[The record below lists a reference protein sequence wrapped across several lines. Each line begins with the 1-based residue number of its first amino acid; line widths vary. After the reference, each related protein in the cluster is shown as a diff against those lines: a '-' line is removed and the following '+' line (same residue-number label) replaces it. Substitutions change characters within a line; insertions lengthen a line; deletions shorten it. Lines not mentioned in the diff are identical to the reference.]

1 MQDAIN
7 RIVEKSHPEFTGNLH
22 LPRRAQVTKVRETP
36 TEGDI
41 ADPYR
46 PRYAATLQILD
57 EHGDPDPNI
66 PELHD
71 VPMSLPSAG
80 HESGD
85 FSYPEDGAQVV
96 VGFIDGSPNNPIIQ
110 GVLPHGRSLPAL
122 KRGEKRRQHSA
133 GNYDGYD
140 ADGNACRHTTG
151 STTED
156 SLKRV
161 ITSLENLET
170 YTQSLLKVEADST
183 ETVGGIKTL
192 KGLGG
197 LKLHSG
203 TKTEML
209 SVGKQHLVAP
219 KTHIGSET
227 ENVLGLLS
235 ELMAQV
241 IQLANVLSS
250 HTHPTVGA
258 ITQAAAVTAVKDG
271 VTAIKGRLDP
281 IKE

>member
-1 MQDAIN
+1 MEAIN
-7 RIVEKSHPEFTGNLH
+7 RIVEKAHPELTGNLH
-22 LPRRAQVTKVRETP
+22 LPRRAQVVKVRETSKQ
-36 TEGDI
+36 GAI

-46 PRYAATLQILD
+46 PHYAATLRILD
-57 EHGDPDPNI
+57 EHGEPDPNI

-85 FSYPEDGAQVV
+85 FAYPEDGAHVV
-96 VGFIDGSPNNPIIQ
+96 VGFIDGSPNNPVIQ
-110 GVLPHGRSLPAL
+110 GVLPHGRSLPEL

-133 GNYDGYD
+133 GNYDGFD
-140 ADGNACRHTTG
+140 ADGNAVKHTAGT
-151 STTED
+151 STED
-156 SLKRV
+156 SLKRI
-161 ITSLENLET
+161 ITALENLET
-170 YTQSLLKVEADST
+170 YTQSLRNVEADDT
-183 ETVGGIKTL
+183 ETVGGIKAI
-192 KGLGG
+192 KAMGG
-197 LKLHSG
+197 AKYHSG
-203 TKTEML
+203 GKTEML
-209 SVGKQHLVAP
+209 SAEKQHLASP
-219 KTHIGSET
+219 KTWLGSEG

-258 ITQAAAVTAVKDG
+258 ITQAAAVTAVKTE
-271 VTAIKGRLDP
+271 VTNIKGRLDP